1 MQTTSDPIFPT
12 QPAALLS
19 TKQLI
24 RRWQAGS
31 PASLWRAE
39 QDGLLVPRRDGRRKG
54 YDWASVWAFEGSH
67 PPAGME
73 AAYRRPLLTP
83 DDVAQL
89 CPLKASTIVAKAKSG
104 VLPCRKIG
112 SRVRFV
118 PAEIQRFL
126 GAWA

>member
-1 MQTTSDPIFPT
+1 MQTPSIPSPQPT
-12 QPAALLS
+12 ALLGP
-19 TKQLI
+19 KDLI

-31 PASLWRAE
+31 PATLWRAE
-39 QDGLLVPRRDGRRKG
+39 QDGLLVPRRIGRRKG
-54 YDWASVWAFEGSH
+54 YDWQAIWAYEGGQ
-67 PPAGME
+67 PPHGME
-73 AAYRRPLLTP
+73 ADYRRPLLTP

-118 PAEIQRFL
+118 PAEVQRFF
-126 GAWA
+126 GVWA